1 MDQTKTLEEIRS
13 EVSRLGYNDCL
24 RHLKTVE
31 AACTDGKPLRVALL
45 RSYTAEPIEPILK
58 LRLLLDGFQPSIW
71 IGGYNQYTQEILDQ
85 GSPLHEFRPDLVVM
99 MIRLEELMPD
109 FVDEFGS
116 RPSSHWA
123 ERVAQKV
130 REIGGLVERI
140 EAAFPAQVVAQG
152 MTLPYGY
159 FGIND
164 AQRPDGQSSLVQTF
178 NQGLAA
184 EFARRKGV
192 YLWDFDRFV
201 RAKGY
206 ENLYDPKMWYVSKNP
221 FRQSAYPAIV
231 DDLTRYV
238 RSALGRIT
246 KCVVL
251 DLDNTLWGGIV
262 GEDGVE
268 GIGLGRDYPG
278 NCYRDFQKELLKLYH
293 RGILLAINS
302 KNNEADA
309 LEVLDQHPD
318 MVLRRKHF
326 AAYRINWQDKA
337 SNLRALAKDLNIGI
351 DSMVFIDDNPRECE
365 WIRQQVPECRV
376 FCLPDKPYLIP
387 RFLDSV
393 PGLECVSLTEED
405 SRRGEMYQ
413 AQLVRGQSA
422 ARFGNL
428 EDFWK
433 DLELEVRIEAAQP
446 FSIPRIAQL
455 TQRTNQMNMTTRRY
469 TESQVEALAGNP
481 SWRVVSVA
489 AKDKFGDHGIIGVMF
504 IRLEGDNCHI
514 DNFLMSCR
522 VLGMNIEQYMIAY
535 AAAVGRQ
542 AKRKML
548 VGEFI
553 PTAKNKVAADMY
565 PKLGFR
571 KMTDTLFAT
580 DLEKPGVRP
589 PEHIRPALESYLP
602 VS

>member
-1 MDQTKTLEEIRS
+1 MKTLEQIRS
-13 EVSRLGYNDCL
+13 EAPGFGYNDCL

-58 LRLLLDGFQPSIW
+58 LRLLLDGYQPSIW
-71 IGGYNQYTQEILDQ
+71 VGGYNQYTQEILDR
-85 GSPLHEFRPDLVVM
+85 GSTLHEFRPDLVLM
-99 MIRLEELMPD
+99 MIRLEEVMPD

-140 EAAFPAQVVAQG
+140 EAAFPAQVVVQS
-152 MTLPYGY
+152 MTLHGTY
-159 FGIND
+159 FGVND
-164 AQRPDGQSSLVQTF
+164 PQRADGQNALVQSF

-184 EFARRKGV
+184 EFARRKGT
-192 YLWDFDRFV
+192 YLWDFDRLV
-201 RAKGY
+201 RAKGH
-206 ENLYDPKMWYVSKNP
+206 ENLYDPKMWYVSRHP
-221 FRQSAYPAIV
+221 VRESAYPAIV
-231 DDLTRYV
+231 DDLIRYV
-238 RSALGRIT
+238 RSAFGRIR
-246 KCVVL
+246 KCVVV

-262 GEDGVE
+262 GEDGIE
-268 GIGLGRDYPG
+268 GIKLGRDYPG

-293 RGILLAINS
+293 RGILLAISS
-302 KNNEADA
+302 KNNESDA
-309 LEVLDQHPD
+309 LEVLDKHPD

-337 SNLRALAKDLNIGI
+337 SNLKALAKDLNIGM

-365 WIRQQVPECRV
+365 LVRQQCPQCDV
-376 FCLPDKPYLIP
+376 FCLPEKPYLIP
-387 RFLDSV
+387 RFLESV

-413 AQLVRGQSA
+413 AQLVRGQTA
-422 ARFGNL
+422 AKFENL
-428 EDFWK
+428 QDFWK
-433 DLELEVRIEAAQP
+433 DLELEVRIEPAQP

-469 TESQVEALAGNP
+469 NESQVEALAADP
-481 SWRVVSVA
+481 KWRVVSVA
-489 AKDKFGDHGIIGVMF
+489 AKDRFGDHGIIGVMF
-504 IRLEGDNCHI
+504 IRLDGEHCHI

-542 AKRKML
+542 ARAKTL

-571 KMTDTLFAT
+571 KLTDTLFGT
-580 DLEKPGVRP
+580 DLQKPSLHA
-589 PEHIRPALESYLP
+589 PEHIRPPLESFLP

>member
-1 MDQTKTLEEIRS
+1 MKTLEEIRS

-31 AACTDGKPLRVALL
+31 EACTDGRPLRVALL

-58 LRLLLDGFQPSIW
+58 LRLLLDGFRPSIW
-71 IGGYNQYTQEILDQ
+71 IGGYNQYTQEILDA
-85 GSPLHEFRPDLVVM
+85 GSPLHQFRPDVVVM
-99 MIRLEELMPD
+99 MIRLEEVMPD

-116 RPSSHWA
+116 RPASHWE
-123 ERVAQKV
+123 ERVAQKA

-140 EAAFPAQVVAQG
+140 ETAFPAQVVVQS
-152 MTLPYGY
+152 MTLSRGGY

-164 AQRPDGQSSLVQTF
+164 PQRPDGQNSLVQRF
-178 NQGLAA
+178 NQGLAV

-201 RAKGY
+201 RAKGC
-206 ENLYDPKMWYVSKNP
+206 ENLYDPKMWYVSRNP

-231 DDLTRYV
+231 DDLIRYV
-238 RSALGRIT
+238 RSALGRIR
-246 KCVVL
+246 KCVVV
-251 DLDNTLWGGIV
+251 DLDNTLWDGIV
-262 GEDGVE
+262 GEDGIE
-268 GIGLGRDYPG
+268 GIGLGREYPG

-302 KNNEADA
+302 KNNESDA
-309 LEVLDQHPD
+309 LEVLDKHPD

-365 WIRQQVPECRV
+365 LVRSQCPECHV

-405 SRRGEMYQ
+405 GRRGEMYQ
-413 AQLVRGQSA
+413 AQLVRGQAA
-422 ARFGNL
+422 ARFENL

-433 DLELEVRIEAAQP
+433 DLELEVRIEPAQP

-455 TQRTNQMNMTTRRY
+455 TQRTNQMNLTTRRY

-504 IRLEGDNCHI
+504 IRLDGDNCHI

-522 VLGMNIEQYMIAY
+522 VLGLNIEQYMVAY
-535 AAAVGRQ
+535 AAAVARR
-542 AKRKML
+542 AKSKML

-571 KMTDTLFAT
+571 KMGDTLFCA
-580 DLEKPGVRP
+580 DLEKPIVRP
-589 PEHIRPALESYLP
+589 PEHIRPPLENFLP

>member
-1 MDQTKTLEEIRS
+1 MKTLEEIRS

-31 AACTDGKPLRVALL
+31 EACTDGKPLRVALL

-58 LRLLLDGFQPSIW
+58 LRLLLDGFRPSIW
-71 IGGYNQYTQEILDQ
+71 MGGYNQYTQEILDRS
-85 GSPLHEFRPDLVVM
+85 SPFHEFRPDLVVM
-99 MIRLEELMPD
+99 MIRLEEVMPD
-109 FVDEFGS
+109 FVDEFAS
-116 RPSSHWA
+116 RPASDWE

-140 EAAFPAQVVAQG
+140 EASFPAQVVVQS
-152 MTLPYGY
+152 MTLSHGGY

-164 AQRPDGQSSLVQTF
+164 PQRPDGQSALVQRF

-192 YLWDFDRFV
+192 YLWDFDRLV

-206 ENLYDPKMWYVSKNP
+206 ENLYDPKMWYVSRNP
-221 FRQSAYPAIV
+221 FRQSVYPAIV
-231 DDLTRYV
+231 DDLIRYV

-246 KCVVL
+246 KCVVV
-251 DLDNTLWGGIV
+251 DLDNTLWGGII
-262 GEDGVE
+262 GEDGIE

-302 KNNEADA
+302 KNNEGDA
-309 LEVLDQHPD
+309 LEVLDKHPD

-326 AAYRINWQDKA
+326 AALRINWQDKA
-337 SNLRALAKDLNIGI
+337 SNLKALAKDLNIGI

-365 WIRQQVPECRV
+365 WVRQQVPQCHV
-376 FCLPDKPYLIP
+376 VCLPDKPYLIP

-413 AQLVRGQSA
+413 AQLVRGQVAS
-422 ARFGNL
+422 RFENL
-428 EDFWK
+428 QDFWK
-433 DLELEVRIEAAQP
+433 DLELEVRIEPAQP

-455 TQRTNQMNMTTRRY
+455 TQRTNQMNLTTRRY
-469 TESQVEALAGNP
+469 TESQVEALARDAR
-481 SWRVVSVA
+481 WRVVSVA
-489 AKDKFGDHGIIGVMF
+489 AKDRFGDHGIIGVMF
-504 IRLEGDNCHI
+504 IRLDDGDCHI
-514 DNFLMSCR
+514 DSFLMSCR
-522 VLGMNIEQYMIAY
+522 VLGLNIEQYMIAY
-535 AAAVGRQ
+535 AAAVARQ
-542 AKRKML
+542 AKSKRL
-548 VGEFI
+548 LGEFI

-565 PKLGFR
+565 PKLGFT
-571 KMTDTLFAT
+571 KLSDTLFGA
-580 DLEKPGVRP
+580 EPGEPIFRG
-589 PEHIRPALESYLP
+589 PEHIKPAVELFLSASP
-602 VS
+602 